1 MIAFASGARVWLAG
15 GVTDMRRGMPGL
27 ALMVQ
32 EGLKRDSHAGDVF
45 VFRGRGGSL
54 LKVLWHDGVG
64 MSLYAKW
71 LEKGRFIWP
80 TPTDG
85 AVAVSAA
92 QLGYLLD
99 GDRLAQPA
107 RHLAAAGGEVIVDFA
122 PTI

>member
-1 MIAFASGARVWLAG
+1 MIAFAPGARVWLAG

-32 EGLKRDSHAGDVF
+32 EGLKRDPHAGDLF

-54 LKVLWHDGVG
+54 LKILWHDGVG
-64 MSLYAKW
+64 MSLYAKR

-80 TPTDG
+80 TPADG

-92 QLGYLLD
+92 PTPSRSTRRGP
-99 GDRLAQPA
+99 RPKPCTPRRFCPA
-107 RHLAAAGGEVIVDFA
+107 ARR
-122 PTI
+122 